1 MRCIEPSVETGLTS
15 SDDCWRWAPTHRFTI
30 STGIRSREI
39 GRATSPARRLPTC
52 WLKLATI
59 EGDGRVDLARRAL
72 LPQTQVIEDA
82 AIEIDGL

>member
-1 MRCIEPSVETGLTS
+1 
-15 SDDCWRWAPTHRFTI
+15 
-30 STGIRSREI
+30 
-39 GRATSPARRLPTC
+39 LPTC

-59 EGDGRVDLARRAL
+59 EGDGRVDLTRRAL